1 MFGIK
6 CLKMINFDRDQL
18 TDRRR
23 QAECDI
29 KVSIRVAVLSL
40 QYNFC
45 ATSYKYIPPPHI
57 FEIN

>member
-29 KVSIRVAVLSL
+29 KVSIKGDALL
-40 QYNFC
+40 AQ
-45 ATSYKYIPPPHI
+45 
-57 FEIN
+57 

>member
-29 KVSIRVAVLSL
+29 KVYSFIHCRVG
-40 QYNFC
+40 Y
-45 ATSYKYIPPPHI
+45 
-57 FEIN
+57 